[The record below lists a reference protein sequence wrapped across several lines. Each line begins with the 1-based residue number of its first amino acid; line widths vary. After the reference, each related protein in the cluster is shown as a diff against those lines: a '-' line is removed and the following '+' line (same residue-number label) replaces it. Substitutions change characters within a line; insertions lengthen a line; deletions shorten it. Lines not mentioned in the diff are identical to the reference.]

1 MIGLDTNVLVRFIVQ
16 DDPVQ
21 SQMASDLIEK
31 RLTPENKGF
40 VSSIVL
46 CEVLWVLKR
55 AYRQP
60 KEQLLSVV
68 RTILE
73 TEVLEMENR
82 DCAWRAYYD
91 YDEGLADFSDYYIA
105 QINKVHGASLTATF
119 DERALKH
126 RLFRSP
132 NFQFADL

>member
-21 SQMASDLIEK
+21 SQEATHLIEK
-31 RLTPENKGF
+31 RLTSENKGF

-46 CEVLWVLKR
+46 CEILWVLKR

-60 KEQLLSVV
+60 KEQLLAVV
-68 RTILE
+68 KSMLE
-73 TEVLEMENR
+73 ADVIEVENR

-91 YDEGLADFSDYYIA
+91 FDEGPADFSDYFIA
-105 QINKVHGASLTATF
+105 QINKVRGAPITVTF
-119 DERALKH
+119 DENALKH
-126 RLFRSP
+126 RLFRTP
-132 NFQFADL
+132 NAQF